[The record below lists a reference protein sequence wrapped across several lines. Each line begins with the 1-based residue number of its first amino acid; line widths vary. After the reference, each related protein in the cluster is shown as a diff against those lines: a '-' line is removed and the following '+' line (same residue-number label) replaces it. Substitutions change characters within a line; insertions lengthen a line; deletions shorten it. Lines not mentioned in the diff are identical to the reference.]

1 MQYIFCEA
9 IVQEI
14 ITFQK
19 LHFTADIFK
28 KGLTPVNF
36 ENTNGWSSHLNNGGI
51 GSTVMSHFSSILI

>member
-1 MQYIFCEA
+1 MPVKSVQYIFCEA

-36 ENTNGWSSHLNNGGI
+36 ENTNG
-51 GSTVMSHFSSILI
+51 